1 MRLFPMSSLDINKR
15 KLKILFCDKTSKID
29 QIQLKIEFIYWV
41 WCEWEEENNTKSKD
55 EDDFIRRCDLN

>member
-29 QIQLKIEFIYWV
+29 QIQLKIEFIY
-41 WCEWEEENNTKSKD
+41 
-55 EDDFIRRCDLN
+55 